1 MKTFLKVSILGLLI
15 VLLAGYFIAAYAMG
29 SVVKAGVNKVGPGI
43 TQSKVELAGAN
54 LSPLTGAGTLTGLAV
69 GNPKG
74 WSENNAFFL
83 GKVSIDVEPMS
94 VFGDTIVINEI
105 VIDQPE
111 FLYETKFVTSNIKD
125 LLKNIEQY
133 AGGGKEIGADKQEG
147 AAKKFIVKK
156 FRLTNGKATLGVGAA
171 ALPVPLP
178 EVSLDDLGV
187 KEGGITGGQLASAI
201 MRDVLSKIVTAT
213 AGALGQL
220 GGTAGNTSIEKT
232 KEAARQLG
240 DAVKGLFG
248 KKPEP
253 APAPESPKKP

>member
-1 MKTFLKVSILGLLI
+1 MKTFLKVGILGLLI
-15 VLLAGYFIAAYAMG
+15 LLLAAYFVAAYAMG
-29 SVVKAGVNKVGPGI
+29 SVVKAGVNKVGPSI
-43 TQSKVELAGAN
+43 TQSKVELAGAK

-74 WSENNAFFL
+74 WSDGNAFFL
-83 GKVSIDVEPMS
+83 GKVSIDVEPTS

-105 VIDQPE
+105 IIDQPE
-111 FLYETKFVTSNIKD
+111 FLYETKLVTSNIKD

-133 AGGGKEIGADKQEG
+133 AGGNKEIGKEEG
-147 AAKKFIVKK
+147 PPKKFIVKK
-156 FRLTNGKATLGVGAA
+156 FRLTNGKATLGVGVA

-178 EVSLDDLGV
+178 PVSLDDLGV
-187 KEGGITGGQLASAI
+187 KEGGITGGQLAGAI

-220 GGTAGNTSIEKT
+220 GGTAGNTTVEKT
-232 KEAARQLG
+232 KEAAKAAG
-240 DAVKGLFG
+240 DAIKSLFG

-253 APAPESPKKP
+253 APTTTTKP

>member
-1 MKTFLKVSILGLLI
+1 MKTFLKIGVLGLLI
-15 VLLAGYFIAAYAMG
+15 ILLAGYFVAAYALG
-29 SVVKAGVNKVGPGI
+29 SVVKAGVNQVGPGI

-74 WSENNAFFL
+74 WSEANAFYL
-83 GKVSIDVEPMS
+83 GQVSIDVEPLS

-105 VIDQPE
+105 IIDQPE
-111 FLYETKFVTSNIKD
+111 FLYETKFISSNIKD

-133 AGGGKEIGADKQEG
+133 AGGGKEG
-147 AAKKFIVKK
+147 AAEQAGAPKKFIVKK
-156 FRLTNGKATLGVGAA
+156 FRLTNGKATLGVGVA

-178 EVSLDDLGV
+178 PISLDDLGV
-187 KEGGITGGQLASAI
+187 KEGGITGGQLAGAI

-220 GGTAGNTSIEKT
+220 GGTAGNTTVEKT
-232 KEAARQLG
+232 KEAAKAAG
-240 DAVKGLFG
+240 EAIKSLFKKDG
-248 KKPEP
+248 KP
-253 APAPESPKKP
+253 